1 MALLPLRKALADPTR
16 LRLIAILNRSECT
29 VQELTAILGMGQS
42 RISRHLKILV
52 DVSVLAVKR
61 QGTWGYYRTVFDD
74 RLFAGIWP
82 DVMESLAETADD
94 QADRERLT
102 TLLEARRRRS
112 REFFDRHA
120 RRWDDLAEQ
129 FFPVADYRTA
139 LLEQVPVCQ
148 DLLEVGVGT
157 GSLLPLLTVKAARI
171 IGVDQS
177 PGMLDEARS
186 RVANDGIAD
195 RVELRLGE
203 MTHLPLADASVDCAL
218 LNMVLHHAAEPG
230 AVFLELARVLK
241 VGGRLVIVDL
251 RRHDQ
256 EWVRERMADQWL
268 GFARTDLV
276 PWLAAAGF
284 IVEDYQ
290 EVNRLAERLGVFL
303 LGARRNPNAV
313 AAGVSGSPRKESNA

>member
-1 MALLPLRKALADPTR
+1 MGLLPLLKALADPTR

-29 VQELTAILGMGQS
+29 VQELTALLGMGQS

-52 DVSVLAVKR
+52 DVSVLVVKR

-82 DVMESLAETADD
+82 AVMEGLAETGDD

-102 TLLEARRRRS
+102 MLLEARRRRS

-120 RRWDDLAEQ
+120 RRWDELAERV
-129 FFPVADYRTA
+129 FPVAEYQTA
-139 LLEQVPVCQ
+139 LLEQVPVCL

-171 IGVDQS
+171 IGVDHS

-186 RVANDGIAD
+186 RVAADGIAD

-268 GFARTDLV
+268 GFTRTELA

-284 IVEDYQ
+284 NVEDYQ
-290 EVNRLAERLGVFL
+290 EVNRPTDRLGVFL
-303 LGARRNPNAV
+303 LGARRTPM
-313 AAGVSGSPRKESNA
+313 P